1 MKNEFTKKRTGLPE
15 RTINQMET
23 INNIKRI
30 RTEKKISQ
38 AKAAAAIGLTRAYYN
53 RIENFTIQIKKDH
66 INNLAS
72 LFNVSVDDIVV
83 YKKDY
88 NEGFCDCLE
97 QYGHSFF
104 DNIEYYLFGLD
115 KYLEHSKYIES
126 SMYLLLQEMGY
137 EIELQGVDEAKST
150 LYCDLEDPRYQNY
163 QELFYD
169 DKMNSIYYDQSF
181 GYDMAI
187 LLKKKDRKMCYWSLE
202 DYAAFEKYIKTSIQG
217 YIDNLVKDFK
227 KKVKFRENLVDSY
240 EQMAKDDL
248 SQIEQNSTKRVMA
261 RIKKVKRIISS
272 IERSLEKETK
282 SE

>member
-1 MKNEFTKKRTGLPE
+1 MNMKNEFTKKRTCIPE
-15 RTINQMET
+15 RTINQRET
-23 INNIKRI
+23 IKNVIRI

-38 AKAAAAIGLTRAYYN
+38 AKAAAAIGLTRTYYN
-53 RIENFTIQIKKDH
+53 RIENFSKQIKMEH
-66 INNLAS
+66 IYNLAS
-72 LFNVSVDDIVV
+72 LFNISVDDIVV

-88 NEGFCDCLE
+88 NEGFCDCIE
-97 QYGHSFF
+97 QLGNSFF

-115 KYLEHSKYIES
+115 KYLEHSKYFES

-137 EIELQGVDEAKST
+137 KIELRGVDGAEVELEFFRVAPGDPDYIEDVEVNSV
-150 LYCDLEDPRYQNY
+150 DDSSLEDD
-163 QELFYD
+163 L
-169 DKMNSIYYDQSF
+169 
-181 GYDMAI
+181 AI
-187 LLKKKDRKMCYWSLE
+187 LLKKKDRKMCYWPLK
-202 DYAAFEKYIKTSIQG
+202 DYFAFEKYIKTSIQG

-227 KKVKFRENLVDSY
+227 NNVKIREDLVDPY

>member
-1 MKNEFTKKRTGLPE
+1 MNMKNEFTKKRTCIPE
-15 RTINQMET
+15 RTINQRET
-23 INNIKRI
+23 IKNVIRI

-38 AKAAAAIGLTRAYYN
+38 AKAAAAIGLTRTYYN
-53 RIENFTIQIKKDH
+53 RIENFSKQIKMEH
-66 INNLAS
+66 IYNLAS
-72 LFNVSVDDIVV
+72 LFNISVDDIVV

-88 NEGFCDCLE
+88 NEGFCDCIE
-97 QYGHSFF
+97 QLGNSFF

-115 KYLEHSKYIES
+115 KYLEHSKYFES

-137 EIELQGVDEAKST
+137 KIELRGVDGAEVELEFFRVAPGDPDYIEDVEVNSV
-150 LYCDLEDPRYQNY
+150 DDSSLEDD
-163 QELFYD
+163 L
-169 DKMNSIYYDQSF
+169 
-181 GYDMAI
+181 AI
-187 LLKKKDRKMCYWSLE
+187 LLKKKDRKMCYWPLK
-202 DYAAFEKYIKTSIQG
+202 DYFAFEKYIKTSIQG

-227 KKVKFRENLVDSY
+227 NNVKIREDLVDPY

-248 SQIEQNSTKRVMA
+248 SQIEQNSTERVMA

>member
-1 MKNEFTKKRTGLPE
+1 MKMKNEFTKKRTGLPE

-72 LFNVSVDDIVV
+72 LFNVSVDDLVV

-88 NEGFCDCLE
+88 NEGFCDCFE
-97 QYGHSFF
+97 QYGHSLFY
-104 DNIEYYLFGLD
+104 NIEYYLFGLD
-115 KYLEHSKYIES
+115 KYLGHSMHIES

-137 EIELQGVDEAKST
+137 KIELRGVDGAKVESEFFR
-150 LYCDLEDPRYQNY
+150 LAPGDPGYDDVVDEMVSVYDPR
-163 QELFYD
+163 LDYD
-169 DKMNSIYYDQSF
+169 L
-181 GYDMAI
+181 AI
-187 LLKKKDRKMCYWSLE
+187 LLKKKNGKMCYWSLP
-202 DYAAFEKYIKTSIQG
+202 DYFAFEKYIKTSIQG
-217 YIDNLVKDFK
+217 YIDDLFKDNKNSVKIRK
-227 KKVKFRENLVDSY
+227 NHVDPY
-240 EQMAKDDL
+240 EQMDKDDL
-248 SQIEQNSTKRVMA
+248 WSIEQNSTERVMA
-261 RIKKVKRIISS
+261 KIKKVKRIIRS

>member
-1 MKNEFTKKRTGLPE
+1 MKMKNEFTKMRTGLPE

-137 EIELQGVDEAKST
+137 KIELRGVDGAEVEFEFFRVAPGDPDYIEDVEVNSV
-150 LYCDLEDPRYQNY
+150 DDSSLEDD
-163 QELFYD
+163 L
-169 DKMNSIYYDQSF
+169 
-181 GYDMAI
+181 AI
-187 LLKKKDRKMCYWSLE
+187 LLKKKDRKMCYWPLK
-202 DYAAFEKYIKTSIQG
+202 DYFAFEKYIKTSIQG

-227 KKVKFRENLVDSY
+227 NNVKIREDLVDPY